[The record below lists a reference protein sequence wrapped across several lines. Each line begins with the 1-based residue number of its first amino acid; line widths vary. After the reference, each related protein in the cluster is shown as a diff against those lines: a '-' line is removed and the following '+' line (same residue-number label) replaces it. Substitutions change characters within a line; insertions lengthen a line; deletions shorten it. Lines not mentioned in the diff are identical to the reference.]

1 MIGFIKVLSPQQD
14 LARFQRVSLDVAAL
28 LFCFGAT
35 MLTALLFGLIPALK
49 LSKTNIGTALKDE
62 GSGSSLI
69 GPRQQRM
76 QSILI
81 MAQLALACVLLIGAG
96 LLARSFQA
104 TQSLPL
110 GFNPDHL
117 LAVQIELPSIRYESD
132 KHSFTF
138 FENLLEKV
146 RRLPG
151 VSAAAVNPDPP
162 FNDWSDVEPFGLT
175 GKPDAEP
182 GQEPTLEWQ
191 DVMPS
196 YFQTLGIPL
205 LSGRDFDENDLQR
218 SQSVVII
225 DQAMATRLFP
235 GQDPLGKQ
243 IHDYDE
249 RYGQGRHDFTIV
261 GIARNARHDSTDAH
275 PADFQAYF
283 PFPPW
288 LRDGILL
295 VRTEGD
301 PLALVPA
308 VRTTVAS
315 IDPTVALSKI
325 STFHDWIGKKFV
337 TRRLGM
343 LLVSLFS
350 GIALFLSAIGLYGVL
365 AYSVSQRRRE
375 IGVRMA
381 IGAQAMNIL
390 GLIMRQGVRI
400 VSIGLLSRNCHG
412 TRAGAFYQ

>member
-49 LSKTNIGTALKDE
+49 LSKTNLGATLKDE
-62 GSGSSLI
+62 GSRSSLI
-69 GPRQQRM
+69 GPGQQRM

-132 KHSFTF
+132 KHRFTF

-191 DVMPS
+191 DVMPG
-196 YFQTLGIPL
+196 YFQT
-205 LSGRDFDENDLQR
+205 
-218 SQSVVII
+218 SQFHCYRV
-225 DQAMATRLFP
+225 ATLMR
-235 GQDPLGKQ
+235 
-243 IHDYDE
+243 
-249 RYGQGRHDFTIV
+249 TICR
-261 GIARNARHDSTDAH
+261 GAK
-275 PADFQAYF
+275 
-283 PFPPW
+283 
-288 LRDGILL
+288 
-295 VRTEGD
+295 
-301 PLALVPA
+301 
-308 VRTTVAS
+308 AS
-315 IDPTVALSKI
+315 
-325 STFHDWIGKKFV
+325 
-337 TRRLGM
+337 
-343 LLVSLFS
+343 
-350 GIALFLSAIGLYGVL
+350 
-365 AYSVSQRRRE
+365 
-375 IGVRMA
+375 
-381 IGAQAMNIL
+381 
-390 GLIMRQGVRI
+390 
-400 VSIGLLSRNCHG
+400 
-412 TRAGAFYQ
+412 